1 MQEQEEMMQTQSERV
16 NAEREE
22 MRVEWVK
29 KQRVRRRKPTV
40 PPPQTPAISEDQ
52 SLQRGDEVTDAQV
65 QMKELDSPH
74 IKKSIYSASKMVP
87 ISELSPDLDQCPK
100 MILKKA
106 QFASQV
112 PKMLDWL

>member
-1 MQEQEEMMQTQSERV
+1 MMQTQSERV

-22 MRVEWVK
+22 LRVEWVK

-65 QMKELDSPH
+65 QMKELDSPY
-74 IKKSIYSASKMVP
+74 IKKSIYSASKKVP
-87 ISELSPDLDQCPK
+87 ILGLGLDRDHCLN
-100 MILKKA
+100 MVSRKA
-106 QFASQV
+106 
-112 PKMLDWL
+112 